1 MGWQGRM
8 TVSASNHNRRIHTRH
23 PYEREAR
30 VVAGGREHAGRI
42 QDISRGGASLLL
54 NSSIGNDAFVDL
66 HVEGVGRIP
75 SQVVRQF
82 DRGVGVEFDL
92 SDEAREIMAAA
103 EGKSRPKNRK
113 TPTKPTTVKDDP
125 LTDTVKILFE
135 FIDSLKG
142 PK

>member
-1 MGWQGRM
+1 MNTDNR
-8 TVSASNHNRRIHTRH
+8 NRRIHTRH
-23 PYEREAR
+23 PYGRDAR

-54 NSSIGNDAFVDL
+54 NSSIDNNAFIDL
-66 HVEGVGRIP
+66 HVEGFGKIP

-103 EGKSRPKNRK
+103 EGKSPPKKNITATR
-113 TPTKPTTVKDDP
+113 TASVKDNA
-125 LTDTVKILFE
+125 LTDTIKILFE
-135 FIDSLKG
+135 LIDSLKE
-142 PK
+142 KK